1 MIKQNYKTYV
11 RGDLMDILEKLKI
24 LTDAAKYDVSCSSS
38 GSNRKDRKGGMGN
51 TSYSGICHSWS
62 DDGRCISL
70 FKVLMT
76 NYCIYDCAYCVNR
89 ASNDI
94 PRAAFSPN
102 EIVNLTMNFY
112 KRNYTI

>member
-1 MIKQNYKTYV
+1 MMFHVLQAEAT
-11 RGDLMDILEKLKI
+11 GKI
-24 LTDAAKYDVSCSSS
+24 E
-38 GSNRKDRKGGMGN
+38 GGMGN

-94 PRAAFSPN
+94 PRVAFSPN